1 LENGAYWYRYSGR
14 SFGFAG
20 NQSVVLNYV
29 DVSSSNPT
37 ERLSW
42 HYNFSYGGYRIG
54 GIINLNSNSQY
65 YKIII

>member
-1 LENGAYWYRYSGR
+1 LENGAYWYRYSGY

-20 NQSVVLNYV
+20 NQSINLGSADTN
-29 DVSSSNPT
+29 SINPT

-42 HYNFSYGGYRIG
+42 HLHSSGGWRIG
-54 GIINLNSNSQY
+54 ELTNLNSNSQY